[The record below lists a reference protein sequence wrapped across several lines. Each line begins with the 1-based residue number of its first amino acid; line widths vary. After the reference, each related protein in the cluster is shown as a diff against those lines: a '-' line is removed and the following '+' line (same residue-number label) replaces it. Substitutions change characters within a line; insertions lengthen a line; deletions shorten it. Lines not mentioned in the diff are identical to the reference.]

1 MATSQAALLIAQ
13 LQGQGYNRSQI
24 ALALGR
30 DSSYVSQIASGKR
43 TGATYIPALQNLVT
57 GEKVVNV
64 PRRTTKA
71 GRQARVRQGAIR
83 DTENRIINLAS
94 KSPNGSKIK
103 QDLKSIEKKGGRIGA
118 IVTFKKYQA
127 YEMNTPAQMD
137 IPIWSHGTSAKWI
150 NETMYNTG
158 MSFSELLQQQIE
170 NAYSPSVAEN
180 IISVQIN
187 AVY

>member
-13 LQGQGYNRSQI
+13 LQAQGYNKSQI

-30 DSSYVSQIASGKR
+30 NSSYVSQITSGKR
-43 TGATYIPALQNLVT
+43 SGANYVPALQRLVT
-57 GEKVVNV
+57 GEKVVSV
-64 PRRTTKA
+64 PRRVTKT

-83 DTENRIINLAS
+83 DTSNRIINLSS
-94 KSPNGSKIK
+94 KSPDGSKIK
-103 QDLKSIEKKGGRIGA
+103 QDLKNIEKKNGKIGA

-127 YEMNTPAQMD
+127 YEMTTPSQMD

-150 NETMYNTG
+150 NDTMKHTG
-158 MSFSELLQQQIE
+158 MSFSELLTQQIE
-170 NAYSPSVAEN
+170 NAYSPTVAEN
-180 IISVQIN
+180 IIAVQIN